1 MPGTGAVGRA
11 AERRHVPDPVTRE
24 WEERWWFDFATADG
38 SLAGYARL
46 ALRAGE
52 RVAWWWAAVV
62 GESRPLVT
70 VRAHDIRIPAQ
81 GTEVR
86 TDGVWACLTCE
97 EPDEHWS
104 VGLEAFGVA
113 LDDPLEAWGDER
125 GDVVPFGLDLEWEAA
140 APVEPL
146 GPHSSGRQS
155 EGYAQCCTVHG
166 DVLIGDER
174 IEVDASGHREHAWG
188 VSELARFPGWRVSAP
203 GVEAGPLWGRSEGLG
218 GGSEG
223 LGGGFEGL
231 GGGSEG
237 LGGLSDELRG
247 RSNGLTGL
255 AHEAVGGW
263 ARLAGDLPRPSEL
276 LTEWGA
282 DGLPQRATATVEAV
296 SYLVEPVSFAPV
308 AVPGM
313 RVVHALCRVQGRP
326 GHEPTPA
333 WVSWWR

>member
-203 GVEAGPLWGRSEGLG
+203 GVEAGPLWGSPM
-218 GGSEG
+218 GS
-223 LGGGFEGL
+223 
-231 GGGSEG
+231 
-237 LGGLSDELRG
+237 
-247 RSNGLTGL
+247 
-255 AHEAVGGW
+255 
-263 ARLAGDLPRPSEL
+263 
-276 LTEWGA
+276 GA
-282 DGLPQRATATVEAV
+282 DLKGSGACPMSCGA
-296 SYLVEPVSFAPV
+296 
-308 AVPGM
+308 G
-313 RVVHALCRVQGRP
+313 
-326 GHEPTPA
+326 PTD
-333 WVSWWR
+333 